1 MIRGTLQILYPSP
14 CQSKE
19 CTTYHSGANANIY
32 HYIPCTPSH
41 QLGEGLS
48 KSSMMIIYGLKIC
61 IVLVCIMCIIGHR
74 RKKPDDR
81 SSQSSMT
88 FVRGI
93 SSPYSITSE
102 NTINTLKSLRTS
114 LRD

>member
-48 KSSMMIIYGLKIC
+48 QRSMMIIYGLNVISMPLN
-61 IVLVCIMCIIGHR
+61 LVKLQEENELQYKDTLII
-74 RKKPDDR
+74 
-81 SSQSSMT
+81 
-88 FVRGI
+88 
-93 SSPYSITSE
+93 
-102 NTINTLKSLRTS
+102 SLCNGQRNFYIIF
-114 LRD
+114 LIKYYLYIK